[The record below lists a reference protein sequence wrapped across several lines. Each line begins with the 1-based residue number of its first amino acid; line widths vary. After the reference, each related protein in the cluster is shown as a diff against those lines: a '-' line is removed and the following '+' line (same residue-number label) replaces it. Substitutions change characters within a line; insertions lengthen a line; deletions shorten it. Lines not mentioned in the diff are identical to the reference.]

1 MRLFLK
7 SSTRAASSLLS
18 RPATRA
24 FATTNASELRSV
36 VFKDHLKTVQMAD
49 QKETVLPGGRD
60 LFPLLPKAFDGVKQI
75 GVIGWG
81 SQGPAQAQ
89 NLRDS
94 LEKTDIKV
102 KVGLRE
108 NSSSFAKAREAGF
121 SEEKG
126 TLGEMFDVIKESDL
140 VVLLIS
146 DAACTQEYPKIFPA
160 LKPGATLGLSHGY
173 LLGHLES
180 VGEKFPDNVNVVM
193 VAPKGMGPSV
203 RRLYVQGKEVNGAG
217 INASIAVYQDVNG
230 KAAEHALGWSVG
242 LGSPY
247 TFYTTLESEY
257 KSDIFGERGILLGG
271 VHGLIEAL
279 FRRYVQQGQSYE
291 DAFKN
296 SAECITG
303 PLNTIISHDGIKAV
317 YDHFKGEDK
326 VVFEK
331 AYTAAYTPCRDI
343 LEEIYDDVA
352 CGNEIRSV
360 NNAVSRHGRFPFGT
374 IDKTLTWKV
383 GEKVRAARD
392 GNFILNPFT
401 SGTYVAMMMAQ
412 IDLLI
417 ERGHCYS
424 EVANESVIE
433 SVDSLNPYMHAR
445 GVSYMV
451 DNCSTTA
458 RLGSRKWA
466 PRFDYIVTEQAFV
479 AVDDN
484 KIKNEAKL
492 LSEFKD
498 HKIHEVLRVCGELR
512 PTVDI
517 SLS

>member
-7 SSTRAASSLLS
+7 SAMRASSPLLK
-18 RPATRA
+18 TRS
-24 FATTNASELRSV
+24 FATNASELRSV
-36 VFKDHLKTVQMAD
+36 VFKDHLRTVQMAD
-49 QKETVLPGGRD
+49 ATETVLPGGRD
-60 LFPLLPKAFDGVKQI
+60 LFPLLPKAFQASNIKQI

-89 NLRDS
+89 NLRES
-94 LEKTDIKV
+94 LEGSDITV

-108 NSSSFAKAREAGF
+108 GSSSFAKAEAAGF
-121 SEEKG
+121 SKG
-126 TLGEMFDVIKESDL
+126 DNTLGDMYDVIKESDM

-146 DAACTQEYPKIFPA
+146 DAACVNLYPKIFPL
-160 LKPGATLGLSHGY
+160 LKPGSTLGLSHGF
-173 LLGHLES
+173 LLGHLNSVNES
-180 VGEKFPDNVNVVM
+180 FPKDVNVVM
-193 VAPKGMGPSV
+193 MAPKGMGPSV
-203 RRLYVQGKEVNGAG
+203 RRLYVQGKTVNGAG
-217 INASIAVYQDVNG
+217 INASVGVHQDVSGNS
-230 KAAEHALGWSVG
+230 AEVALAWSVG
-242 LGSPY
+242 VGAPY
-247 TFYTTLESEY
+247 TFSTTMESEY
-257 KSDIFGERGILLGG
+257 KSDIFGERCILLGG
-271 VHGLIEAL
+271 IHGLVESL
-279 FRRYVQQGQSYE
+279 FRRYVQQGMSPE

-296 SAECITG
+296 TAESITG
-303 PLNTIISHDGIKAV
+303 PINEIISHDGIKAV
-317 YDHFKGEDK
+317 YESFKGEDK

-343 LEEIYDDVA
+343 IEEVYDDVA

-360 NNAVSRHGRFPFGT
+360 NNAVARHDRFPFGK
-374 IDKTLTWKV
+374 IDQTFTWKV

-392 GNFILNPFT
+392 GKFVLNPFT
-401 SGTYVAMMMAQ
+401 AGSYVAMMMAQ
-412 IDLLI
+412 IDVLMSH
-417 ERGHCYS
+417 GHCYS

-466 PRFDYIVTEQAFV
+466 PRFDYILTEQAFV

-492 LSEFKD
+492 MSEFKN
-498 HKIHEVLRVCGELR
+498 HKIHEVLEVCSSMR
-512 PTVDI
+512 PSVDI
-517 SLS
+517 AVE